1 MEQRKQERGWHEYF
15 AGFRVNCE
23 SIPRLPAW
31 AVRWVVDDPR
41 GVPYL
46 LVWRWMDAGEIKE
59 ALRLS
64 RRSSSFAEVEVKRT
78 DGTSQI
84 VETMRRRLPRNGG
97 NALFLVCPCCGVP
110 RRHLYGWS
118 VVSPQR
124 VARSLWICRTCAGLR
139 YQSEGTY
146 IQLWCRGLGGYPR
159 TPPWDP
165 WVFSSLQQMRGAGL
179 V

>member
-1 MEQRKQERGWHEYF
+1 MGQRKQERGWHEYF

-23 SIPRLPAW
+23 SVPRLPTW

-59 ALRLS
+59 ALRVS
-64 RRSSSFAEVEVKRT
+64 RRSSSFAEVELKRA

-124 VARSLWICRTCAGLR
+124 VARSLWQCRTCAGLR

-146 IQLWCRGLGGYPR
+146 MSPWSRVLGGYPR